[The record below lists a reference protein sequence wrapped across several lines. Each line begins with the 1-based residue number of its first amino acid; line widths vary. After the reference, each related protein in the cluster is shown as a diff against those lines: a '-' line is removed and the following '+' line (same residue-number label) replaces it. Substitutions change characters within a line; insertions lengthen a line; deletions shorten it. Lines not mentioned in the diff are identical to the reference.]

1 MMTDTRQLDEGR
13 LLAGFLDGS
22 FPGDQFH
29 HEQHVQVAFL
39 FVRRHGMPQALDAFS
54 TALKAFALAKGMP
67 KLYHE
72 TITWAFVLLI
82 AERRARAPEATW
94 EEFAASNG
102 DLLKWK
108 PSVLDRYYTPETL
121 WSDFAR
127 TTFVMPDRCD
137 PRIL

>member
-1 MMTDTRQLDEGR
+1 MTPQRDEGR

-29 HEQHVQVAFL
+29 HEQHVHVAFL
-39 FVRRHGMPQALDAFS
+39 FVRRHRMPQALDAFS

-72 TITWAFVLLI
+72 TITWAYLLLI
-82 AERRARAPEATW
+82 AERVAKAPVTGW
-94 EEFAASNG
+94 DEFAAANG

-108 PSVLDRYYTPETL
+108 PSVLDRYYTSDTL
-121 WSDFAR
+121 WSELAR
-127 TTFVMPDRCD
+127 TTFVMPDR
-137 PRIL
+137 I